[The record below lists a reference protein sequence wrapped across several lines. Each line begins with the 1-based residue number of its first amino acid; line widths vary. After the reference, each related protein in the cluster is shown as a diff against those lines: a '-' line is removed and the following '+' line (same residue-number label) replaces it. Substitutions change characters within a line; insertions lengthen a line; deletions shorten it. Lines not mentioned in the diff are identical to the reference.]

1 MTPLHPTNRILT
13 VVTGL
18 NRGGAE
24 MQIFHLATG
33 FSLRGW
39 EVKVV
44 SLLSGG
50 SMTDQFREAG
60 IQVHELGMHRGIPD
74 PRALLRLRKIIRNFR
89 PDVVHS
95 HMVHGNLLARLTR
108 LICPMPVLI
117 ATIHSVTEG
126 RRWTEI
132 AYRVTDSIG
141 DLTTIICNA
150 AAERYVHVGSVPSER
165 LKVVVNGLPVEQ
177 FRPDVNSRAQIRR
190 QLGIREEFVWLAV
203 GRFEPPK
210 DYANLIN
217 AIAQVRSSRSLLLIA
232 GDGPLRPDIEK
243 LASDLK
249 VSDRIRF
256 LGIRKDISAL
266 MGAADGYVM
275 SSAWEG
281 LPMVLLEAAAS
292 GLPIVATNVGGNAEV
307 VRDGVS
313 GYLVPPSDPQML
325 ALTLKKMELMSPL
338 VRTSMGL
345 AGRDFVAAHYSIFS
359 VLDEWESI
367 YRALIYKTSQLAF
380 AQTATS

>member
-1 MTPLHPTNRILT
+1 MSNRLLLI
-13 VVTGL
+13 VTGL

-24 MQIFHLATG
+24 MQVFHLASG
-33 FSLRGW
+33 LCARGW

-50 SMTDQFREAG
+50 AMTDQFREAG
-60 IQVHELGMHRGIPD
+60 IQVHELAVQRGIPD
-74 PRALLRLRKIIRNFR
+74 PRAILGLRKIIQDFR

-95 HMVHGNLLARLTR
+95 HMVHANLLARVTR
-108 LICPMPVLI
+108 LIFSMPALI
-117 ATIHSVTEG
+117 STAHNMTEG

-141 DLTTIICNA
+141 DLTTIICKA
-150 AAERYVHVGSVPSER
+150 AAERYVKVGSVPLER

-177 FRPDVNSRAQIRR
+177 FRPDPTSRAAMRR
-190 QLGIREEFVWLAV
+190 QLGIEGEFVWLAV

-217 AIAQVRSSRSLLLIA
+217 AFAQVRSDRSVLLIA
-232 GDGPLRPDIEK
+232 GDGPLRPDMEK
-243 LASDLK
+243 LASELNISLG
-249 VSDRIRF
+249 VRF
-256 LGIRKDISAL
+256 LGVRKDIPAL
-266 MGAADGYVM
+266 MSAADGYVM

-292 GLPIVATNVGGNAEV
+292 GLPIVATNVGGNGEV
-307 VRDGVS
+307 VRDGIS
-313 GYLVPPSDPQML
+313 GYLVPPSDSNAL
-325 ALTLKKMELMSPL
+325 ALTLQQVEQTPRLA
-338 VRTSMGL
+338 RITMGL
-345 AGRDFVAAHYSIFS
+345 AGRDFVVTNYSISS

-367 YRALIYKTSQLAF
+367 YRAFIHKAPQLEY
-380 AQTATS
+380 AQAASS

>member
-1 MTPLHPTNRILT
+1 MGNRPLFI
-13 VVTGL
+13 VTGL

-24 MQIFHLATG
+24 IQVFYLAKG
-33 FSLRGW
+33 LRDRGW
-39 EVKVV
+39 SAEVV
-44 SLLSGG
+44 SMLEGG
-50 SMTDQFREAG
+50 TIVDDFRQAG
-60 IQVHELGMHRGIPD
+60 IPLHQLGIRRGVPD
-74 PRALLRLRKIIRNFR
+74 PRAILRLRNIIRNFR
-89 PDVVHS
+89 PDIVHS
-95 HMVHGNLLARLTR
+95 HMVHANLLARITR
-108 LICPMPVLI
+108 LVCPMPVLI
-117 ATIHSVTEG
+117 STAHNMTEG

-150 AAERYVHVGSVPSER
+150 AAERYVRVGSVPSER

-217 AIAQVRSSRSLLLIA
+217 AIAQVRSNPSLLLIA

-281 LPMVLLEAAAS
+281 LPMALLEAAAS

-345 AGRDFVAAHYSIFS
+345 AGRDFVAAHYSISS

-367 YRALIYKTSQLAF
+367 YRALIHKTSQLAF

>member
-1 MTPLHPTNRILT
+1 MGNRPLFI
-13 VVTGL
+13 VTGL

-24 MQIFHLATG
+24 IQVFYLAKG
-33 FSLRGW
+33 LRDRGW
-39 EVKVV
+39 SAEVV
-44 SLLSGG
+44 SMLEGG
-50 SMTDQFREAG
+50 TIVDDFRQAG
-60 IQVHELGMHRGIPD
+60 IPLHQLGIRRGVPD
-74 PRALLRLRKIIRNFR
+74 PRAILRLRNIIRNFR
-89 PDVVHS
+89 PDIVHS
-95 HMVHGNLLARLTR
+95 HMVHANLLARITR
-108 LICPMPVLI
+108 LVCPMPVLI
-117 ATIHSVTEG
+117 STAHNMTEG

-150 AAERYVHVGSVPSER
+150 AAERYVRVGSVPSER

-217 AIAQVRSSRSLLLIA
+217 AIAQVPSNRSLLLIA

-307 VRDGVS
+307 VRDGIS
-313 GYLVPPSDPQML
+313 GYLVPPSDSIAL
-325 ALTLKKMELMSPL
+325 ALTLRKMEQMPTP
-338 VRTSMGL
+338 VRTTMGL
-345 AGRDFVAAHYSIFS
+345 TGRNFVVTNYSISS

-367 YRALIYKTSQLAF
+367 YRALIHKTSQLAF